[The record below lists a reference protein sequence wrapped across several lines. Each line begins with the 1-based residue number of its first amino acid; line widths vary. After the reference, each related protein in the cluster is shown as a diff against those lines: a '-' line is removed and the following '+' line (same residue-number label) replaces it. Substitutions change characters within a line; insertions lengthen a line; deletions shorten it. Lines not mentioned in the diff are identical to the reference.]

1 MHIKLV
7 LMIAMAVAMVSGG
20 TVPIKIRVERD
31 AQGVRDS
38 YDPYRRQTVQE
49 FIDFQ
54 AGKPGPNNRYAQ
66 AYVPTRAP
74 VRDSYDPNRR
84 KMVQEMNK
92 WRRGNPGPNNR
103 YDQYLKNG
111 GFCFGCY

>member
-38 YDPYRRQTVQE
+38 YDDQYDDGPSYDKFHDPQHFNKYFGSTNQPRTPVRDSYDPNRRKAVQE
-49 FIDFQ
+49 FYNFQ

-66 AYVPTRAP
+66 HL
-74 VRDSYDPNRR
+74 
-84 KMVQEMNK
+84 Q
-92 WRRGNPGPNNR
+92 
-103 YDQYLKNG
+103 NG
-111 GFCFGCY
+111 GFCNWCY